1 LDLQKV
7 FNSVRVAARQKVLF
21 AIWHP
26 RWALD
31 AFWDCK
37 ILHNLVEGYP
47 QVTEQ
52 AKRKI
57 LGENLLRFSGMDVE
71 ETRQRLKNAS

>member
-31 AFWDCK
+31 AFWDFE
-37 ILHNLVEGYP
+37 IPQDLVVGYEVR
-47 QVTEQ
+47 VT
-52 AKRKI
+52 
-57 LGENLLRFSGMDVE
+57 GNDVE
-71 ETRQRLKNAS
+71 VEV